1 MKNHMG
7 PKADEN
13 TTQAKEPLITPRYC
27 LLILVSFLTAF
38 SYSMIQTLIA
48 SYAVDLG
55 GTLGI
60 AGTLTGIF
68 SEAAM
73 DCRPVR
79 GARSD

>member
-38 SYSMIQTLIA
+38 S
-48 SYAVDLG
+48 
-55 GTLGI
+55 
-60 AGTLTGIF
+60 
-68 SEAAM
+68 
-73 DCRPVR
+73 
-79 GARSD
+79 